1 MYKRQVYGGCRAIES
16 SARKDDTVVI
26 TNDLVPTTREYM
38 EKGLIAATICQQPF
52 QQGSL
57 PLTILFAYLTTGEMP
72 ASENNYVDVDIRI
85 RENL

>member
-1 MYKRQVYGGCRAIES
+1 
-16 SARKDDTVVI
+16 
-26 TNDLVPTTREYM
+26 M

-57 PLTILFAYLTTGEMP
+57 PLAILFAYLATGEMP
-72 ASENNYVDVDIRI
+72 ASENIYVDVDIRI